1 MYVRIRV
8 SLLCLLMALCLVADS
23 PTAAQL
29 YEKGRKAE
37 KAGRMAEAYIMY
49 SEAAALEPNNQT
61 YWLRTQAVRS
71 RAALEAKPMPQ
82 EAAEQSAYD
91 GDGDDRP
98 EAVLEAPTAQDRM
111 DARKPLPPSELGA
124 ATGVQDLDFRGDF
137 QKLFQDV
144 AHAYGLD
151 CVFDG
156 DYVPGKPFRFQM
168 SGADYRDA
176 LHGLEAATGSFVVPI
191 TSKVFMVAKD
201 TQIKRQQ
208 VEPHV
213 VVSVHLNETQTAQDF
228 TGMITAVQQTFAIEK
243 VAFDTQN
250 HTVYLRGP
258 ISKVLP
264 ARAMFEDLV
273 HPRSQVM
280 IQVKLLEVSRND
292 TLTYGVQLPSALSL
306 VPPTVTLANL
316 ALSSSVVAVV
326 FQAVN
331 SALVAQMSN
340 SSGRTL
346 LDALLRSADGQAAT
360 LHAGQRYP
368 ILTAGYF
375 GPASFS
381 GPGAYTPP
389 PSFTFQDLG
398 LNLKVT
404 PTVQST
410 ESLAMDLEAEF
421 KVLTGQAVNGIPVIA
436 NRSLKSGIQLHF
448 GEWAM
453 VSGLLDTSDTYT
465 LTGVPGLSRIPYVGK
480 VLNTREHDRTADQV
494 LLLLRPLLTTLPAS
508 ESLPRTF
515 YVGTETRPLTPL

>member
-1 MYVRIRV
+1 LYVRTRV
-8 SLLCLLMALCLVADS
+8 SLLCLLMAWCLLADG

-61 YWLRTQAVRS
+61 YWLRSQAVRS

-82 EAAEQSAYD
+82 EAAEQAAYD
-91 GDGDDRP
+91 GDAP
-98 EAVLEAPTAQDRM
+98 EAALDPPTAQDRI
-111 DARKPLPPSELGA
+111 DARKPLPPSELSAESGI
-124 ATGVQDLDFRGDF
+124 QDLDFRGDF

-144 AHAYGLD
+144 AHAFGLD

-156 DYVPGKPFRFQM
+156 DYEPGKPFRFQM
-168 SGADYRDA
+168 AGVDYRDA
-176 LHGLEAATGSFVVPI
+176 LHGLEAATGSFVVPL
-191 TSKVFMVAKD
+191 TNKLFMVVKD
-201 TQIKRQQ
+201 TPPKRQQ
-208 VEPHV
+208 AEPNV
-213 VVSVHLNETQTAQDF
+213 VVSVHLKEAPTAQDF
-228 TGMITAVQQTFAIEK
+228 TAMITAVQQTFAIEK
-243 VAFDTQN
+243 AAFDTQN
-250 HTVYLRGP
+250 NTVYMRGP

-264 ARAMFEDLV
+264 ARAMFEDLL
-273 HPRSQVM
+273 HPRAQVM

-292 TLTYGVQLPSALSL
+292 TVTYGIQLPSALSL

-316 ALSSSVVAVV
+316 ALSSAVV
-326 FQAVN
+326 TVAFQAVN

-346 LDALLRSADGQAAT
+346 LDGELRSADGQPAT

-368 ILTAGYF
+368 VLTAGYF

-398 LNLKVT
+398 LSLKVI

-410 ESLAMDLEAEF
+410 ESLYMDLEAEF

-436 NRSLKSGIQLHF
+436 SRALKSGVQLRF

-453 VSGLLDTSDTYT
+453 VSGLLDTSDART
-465 LTGVPGLSRIPYVGK
+465 LSGIPGLSRIPYVGK
-480 VLNTREHDRTADQV
+480 VAATHERDRTDDRV
-494 LLLLRPLLTTLPAS
+494 LLLLRPMLITLPAS
-508 ESLPRTF
+508 QSMPHTF
-515 YVGTETRPLTPL
+515 YVGADTRPLTPL